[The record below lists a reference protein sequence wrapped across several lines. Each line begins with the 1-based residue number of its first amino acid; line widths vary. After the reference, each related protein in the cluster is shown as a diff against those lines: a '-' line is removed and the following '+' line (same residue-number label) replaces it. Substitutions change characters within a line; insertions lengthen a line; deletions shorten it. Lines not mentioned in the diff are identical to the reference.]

1 MFASKLKRSDLDEFD
16 YIFTMD
22 QNNMNNI
29 KREFGEIDQTK
40 VMKFMDLT
48 DHPRDI
54 ADPWYTGNFDQTYD
68 DIHESCLCLM
78 KIIKDRLKSLSS
90 I

>member
-1 MFASKLKRSDLDEFD
+1 MDNISSFFL
-16 YIFTMD
+16 YIRINTH
-22 QNNMNNI
+22 NMNNI
-29 KREFGEIDQTK
+29 KREFSEVDQTK

-54 ADPWYTGNFDQTYD
+54 ANPWYTGNFDQTYD

-78 KIIKDRLKSLSS
+78 KIIKDRLKV
-90 I
+90 